1 LYIKVVNL
9 IKNIFMTNEKPK
21 VLIVEDDKFFRE
33 LMLKKFSNES
43 FEVTVAR
50 DGKDALEYLEK
61 NIPKVILLDLILP
74 GLSGYEILALIKGDV
89 KTKNIPVIIL
99 SNLGQQEE
107 IDKAMSLGA
116 VDFMVKVNFTL
127 EEIAAKI
134 QKFLTKSF

>member
-1 LYIKVVNL
+1 MYIKVVNL

>member
-1 LYIKVVNL
+1 
-9 IKNIFMTNEKPK
+9 MTNEKPK